1 MPVVKRFL
9 MMGLPGLAGLLC
21 AAELCSGTAGSAGA
35 ARPATPPAAPAGPR
49 AEADRASLVEAE
61 RAFARAADEKGVREA
76 FLAFLADDAILFRP
90 APVPGKEWM
99 RSHPAPPIRLAWRPS
114 FAEVS
119 GAGDLGY
126 TLGPYEARPL
136 PPASS
141 PAAPNKLPAPPPPA
155 NKPPVNPPAP
165 GKLPAAPGKPTAT
178 PMAAVPVASAAD
190 PAPASPPP
198 AQAASDVEYGHF
210 VSVWKKQPDGAWRV
224 ALDAGTENPPPPGA
238 AASGSVVEHGKSAG
252 GGAQVDVEA
261 ARGELLAADR
271 AFAAASLAKGTR
283 AAYLAYLADDARILR
298 DGLLPIAGRA
308 AIRKAFSSSQRPELL
323 VWEPMRADV
332 ARSGDLGY
340 TYGSS
345 GVKAD
350 GPKGVISH
358 PGFYVRIWE
367 KQRGAGWKVA
377 LDLLMPPPPA
387 PPRQAPASPPPQGT
401 RAPAPPAPSQTPAPP
416 PPAPPRP
423 PAPAL
428 PRR

>member
-9 MMGLPGLAGLLC
+9 MAGLPGLAGLLC
-21 AAELCSGTAGSAGA
+21 AVELFAGTAGSAGA
-35 ARPATPPAAPAGPR
+35 ARPALPAAAPAGPR
-49 AEADRASLVEAE
+49 AEADRVSLVEAE

-76 FLAFLADDAILFRP
+76 FLAFLSDDAILFRP
-90 APVPGKEWM
+90 GPVPGREWV
-99 RSHPAPPIRLAWRPS
+99 RSRPAPPIRLAWRPS

-136 PPASS
+136 PPA
-141 PAAPNKLPAPPPPA
+141 AAPNKLPAPPPA
-155 NKPPVNPPAP
+155 AP
-165 GKLPAAPGKPTAT
+165 GKVPAAPGKPTAA
-178 PMAAVPVASAAD
+178 PMAAVPVPSAAD

-198 AQAASDVEYGHF
+198 AQAAPNVEYGHF
-210 VSVWKKQPDGAWRV
+210 VTVWKKQPDGAWRV
-224 ALDAGTENPPPPGA
+224 VLDAGTENPPPPGA
-238 AASGSVVEHGKSAG
+238 AASGSVVEHGKMAGG

-323 VWEPMRADV
+323 VWEPLRADV

-340 TYGSS
+340 TYGRS

-350 GPKGVISH
+350 GPKGMVGD

-367 KQRGAGWKVA
+367 KQPGGGWKVA

-387 PPRQAPASPPPQGT
+387 PPRQAPAPPPPPGT
-401 RAPAPPAPSQTPAPP
+401 RAPAPPAPSAPQTPAPQAPALP